1 MRQARFFLSPSSTS
15 WKSASMTSSF
25 FGSSPLSGP
34 PASAGQD
41 GAGSGEAT
49 EPKKDDVIDADFQ
62 EVDEGD
68 KKKRA

>member
-1 MRQARFFLSPSSTS
+1 MKL
-15 WKSASMTSSF
+15 
-25 FGSSPLSGP
+25 
-34 PASAGQD
+34 
-41 GAGSGEAT
+41 GEAMYQASQAAAEGGEAAE

>member
-1 MRQARFFLSPSSTS
+1 MYQASQ
-15 WKSASMTSSF
+15 
-25 FGSSPLSGP
+25 
-34 PASAGQD
+34 AG
-41 GAGSGEAT
+41 GEGGGEAGEAGE